1 MSNYPKTTKKT
12 SGSAAL
18 QRVKRNV
25 VWQAGLAVVTV
36 VLTIVIVFAMT
47 SAWYTNIVQTSGL
60 TFEVE
65 EWGFDGKITV
75 YEDPVSA
82 APGDEGIVHLEVE
95 NTSDSISAV
104 SVSVSK
110 GRMNEYREMQKRIY
124 FYVDTQFARN
134 GETMERVY
142 LNSMD
147 SYTYTLFSQ
156 GKLTLTEQ
164 THNDALL
171 KWQWVYD
178 MLGYYVL
185 GNYDQGTD
193 TFTELEYLR
202 PVEYDYDEATFE
214 YVTTQT
220 PDPVNAGQTI
230 ESVTV
235 ELKTVDGET
244 TVEQFLQELSKTD
257 GYKNDIDYE
266 NSVADGYYP
275 VDVDTNG
282 YGVYVYLCSYAEIE
296 MATQYDTQMGM
307 AAKEP
312 TNLAAYQ
319 AQLTVSARK
328 NDDNIITVSTLQGLN
343 TAMELANGAVVQL
356 TEDVTLTE
364 GQQIVL
370 PADSRVMLDLNG
382 KKITCGWNG
391 TAIKA
396 APGCALTLTN
406 GTIHGN
412 GGQALETTG
421 AEVTMHRVTVT
432 GMSCAIMVK
441 DHAEMIQNNE
451 KTVNTMDSR
460 IRLVDCNLSA
470 DKNVM
475 RIYGNGVASAQ
486 KSQVIVEDSKLEANQ
501 IVISGGGN
509 PTEWG
514 TDIQIIHSEL
524 ISNPNM
530 VYAAIYHPQ
539 RESTL
544 TIYDSTLSGYTGV
557 AIKGGQVSI
566 IASTITGTGHA
577 TVGDPVPSGSGWY
590 DTGDAV
596 YIEANYGNDIVLEI
610 RDAEV
615 EKEGKQEF
623 RASKLESTN
632 NLSLRVFPTNAPNVT
647 VRIYGGEFKE
657 EQPEK
662 FIATGYAQTYQEQKD
677 CYVIAVKATD

>member
-1 MSNYPKTTKKT
+1 VSNYPKTTKKT

-185 GNYDQGTD
+185 GKYDQGTD

-356 TEDVTLTE
+356 TEDVTLPGVMKLGQTVAEPVIDLVSDRASIEELYKRNTQTLEDIYPVHATE
-364 GQQIVL
+364 DIGKVETFSFAGKCDLVPANKVTRPKVL
-370 PADSRVMLDLNG
+370 IPVFPGTNCEYDSARAVEKAGAEAEVYVIRNLTAEDVARSVEEFSAKVIRKSG
-382 KKITCGWNG
+382 KVED
-391 TAIKA
+391 
-396 APGCALTLTN
+396 LTLYVKGLT
-406 GTIHGN
+406 
-412 GGQALETTG
+412 
-421 AEVTMHRVTVT
+421 AE
-432 GMSCAIMVK
+432 
-441 DHAEMIQNNE
+441 
-451 KTVNTMDSR
+451 
-460 IRLVDCNLSA
+460 
-470 DKNVM
+470 
-475 RIYGNGVASAQ
+475 
-486 KSQVIVEDSKLEANQ
+486 
-501 IVISGGGN
+501 
-509 PTEWG
+509 
-514 TDIQIIHSEL
+514 
-524 ISNPNM
+524 
-530 VYAAIYHPQ
+530 
-539 RESTL
+539 
-544 TIYDSTLSGYTGV
+544 
-557 AIKGGQVSI
+557 
-566 IASTITGTGHA
+566 
-577 TVGDPVPSGSGWY
+577 
-590 DTGDAV
+590 
-596 YIEANYGNDIVLEI
+596 
-610 RDAEV
+610 
-615 EKEGKQEF
+615 EKEILLAGCLMNYY
-623 RASKLESTN
+623 KLK
-632 NLSLRVFPTNAPNVT
+632 NAN
-647 VRIYGGEFKE
+647 
-657 EQPEK
+657 
-662 FIATGYAQTYQEQKD
+662 A
-677 CYVIAVKATD
+677 